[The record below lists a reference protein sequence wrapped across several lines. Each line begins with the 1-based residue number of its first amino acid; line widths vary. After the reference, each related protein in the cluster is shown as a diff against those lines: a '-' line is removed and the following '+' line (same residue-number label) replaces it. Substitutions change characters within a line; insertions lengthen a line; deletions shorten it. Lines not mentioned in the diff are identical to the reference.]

1 VLGPLLPEAMVAYL
15 ENHGV
20 DKFSE
25 IFLGEFDTPEA
36 IWSSSMRRHLI
47 ERIALHLADFS
58 PRLLSNTRALY
69 DYCAIPHITYPLL
82 ETELFCN
89 VYYLR
94 NLTDEFRYESLITVT
109 DTALFL
115 IFNAN
120 SSRG

>member
-1 VLGPLLPEAMVAYL
+1 VLGPLLPEAMIAYL

-36 IWSSSMRRHLI
+36 IWSSAMRRHLI

-58 PRLLSNTRALY
+58 PRLMSNSRTLY
-69 DYCAIPHITYPLL
+69 EYCAIPAITYFTL

-89 VYYLR
+89 VFYLR
-94 NLTDEFRYESLITVT
+94 NLTDELR
-109 DTALFL
+109 
-115 IFNAN
+115 
-120 SSRG
+120 

>member
-1 VLGPLLPEAMVAYL
+1 MWQKSVLGPLLPEAMVAYL

-36 IWSSSMRRHLI
+36 IWSAAMRRHLI

-69 DYCAIPHITYPLL
+69 DYCAIPAITYPTL

-94 NLTDEFRYESLITVT
+94 NLTDEQRYYFQL
-109 DTALFL
+109 
-115 IFNAN
+115 
-120 SSRG
+120 

>member
-1 VLGPLLPEAMVAYL
+1 LLPSTKQGDSAWQKSVLGSLLPEAMVAYL

-36 IWSSSMRRHLI
+36 IWSRDMRRHLI
-47 ERIALHLADFS
+47 ERIALHLSDFS

-69 DYCAIPHITYPLL
+69 DYCAIPAVTYPTL

-94 NLTDEFRYESLITVT
+94 NLTDEMR
-109 DTALFL
+109 
-115 IFNAN
+115 
-120 SSRG
+120 